1 MGRVIAV
8 VNQKGGVGKTT
19 TAVNLASWLARKG
32 KFVLLIDM
40 DPQANATS
48 GVGIPHEQVTRSVY
62 HVLVGQAYLRD
73 VVMDTTIEG
82 LRIVPAQQDLAGAS
96 VELVNLEQREYRLR
110 QAVTE
115 LASQYDYVFID
126 CPPSLGLLTINGLV
140 AANEV
145 FIPVQCE
152 YYALEGLG
160 QLLSTVELVREH
172 LHPELKIL
180 GAVLTMYDRRNNL
193 SDEVLH
199 QIHQYFPNKVFRS
212 VIPRNIKLAEA
223 PSHGKPI
230 SEYDPRSKGGRAYES
245 LAQEIID
252 LEQSWH

>member
-32 KFVLLIDM
+32 KFVLMVDM

-48 GVGIPHEQVTRSVY
+48 GLGIQHGQGTRSVY
-62 HVLVGQAYLRD
+62 EVLVGQASIRD
-73 VVMDTTIEG
+73 VVMDTAIEG
-82 LRIVPAQQDLAGAS
+82 LRIVPAAQDLAGAT
-96 VELVNLEQREYRLR
+96 VELVPVENREYRLKY
-110 QAVTE
+110 ALAE
-115 LASQYDYVFID
+115 LESQYDYVFID
-126 CPPSLGLLTINGLV
+126 CPPSLGLLTINSLAGAKEIL
-140 AANEV
+140 
-145 FIPVQCE
+145 IPVQCE

-160 QLLSTVELVREH
+160 QLLSTIELVREH

-180 GAVLTMYDRRNNL
+180 GAVLTMYDKRNNL

-212 VIPRNIKLAEA
+212 VIPRNVKLAEA

-230 SEYDPRSKGGRAYES
+230 SEYDPSSKGGRAYET
-245 LAQEIID
+245 LAQEII
-252 LEQSWH
+252 EGEHIWH